1 MLTTTAPSTCFRLSS
16 PGQGIAQ
23 HRPSAY
29 RRGLTGQIHILTSEE
44 QTAFESHCQ
53 GIRGALAPVG
63 ALEIN
68 LARSIAENRWRL
80 KPAHA
85 IESGIFATGLQRPC
99 CFLGTPSI
107 AAIARNQRITKTRH
121 YVATMENVRKAG
133 IQMPAAA

>member
-23 HRPSAY
+23 HRLGAY
-29 RRGLTGQIHILTSEE
+29 RHGLTGQIHILTAEE

-53 GIRGALAPVG
+53 GIREALAPVG

-68 LARSIAENRWRL
+68 PPGPSPKTAGASNPPAPSNPASSPPASNAPAAFSEPRQLPQSPAISGSP
-80 KPAHA
+80 KP
-85 IESGIFATGLQRPC
+85 
-99 CFLGTPSI
+99 GTTS
-107 AAIARNQRITKTRH
+107 K
-121 YVATMENVRKAG
+121 NVRKAG